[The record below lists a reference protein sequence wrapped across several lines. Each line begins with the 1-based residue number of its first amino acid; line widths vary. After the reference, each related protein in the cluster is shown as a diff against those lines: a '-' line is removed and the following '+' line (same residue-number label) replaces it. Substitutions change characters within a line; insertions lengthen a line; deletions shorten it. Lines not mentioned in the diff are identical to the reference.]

1 MTDFQINAMS
11 READEKAIFC
21 ELNSY
26 LFDADLMRGL
36 TGELWRNISLDKL
49 Y

>member
-1 MTDFQINAMS
+1 MS
-11 READEKAIFC
+11 ELMIEQLNKEADEKAVFC

-36 TGELWRNISLDKL
+36 TGELWRNISLNKL